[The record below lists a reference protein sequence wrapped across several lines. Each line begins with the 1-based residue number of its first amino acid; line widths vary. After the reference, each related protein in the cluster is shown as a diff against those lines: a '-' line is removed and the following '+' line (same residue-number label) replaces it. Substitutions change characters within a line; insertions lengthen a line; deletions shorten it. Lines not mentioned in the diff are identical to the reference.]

1 RVHVSFQRP
10 ATEEAEPYGSKDH
23 GDDDE
28 DDKED
33 PQGVLAAADE
43 YHGEETH
50 DVRDVVSQSH
60 ASQIVHGSEHR
71 GGDTFEKRQPGQ
83 KKQCKADS
91 ANNFCDGSGVV
102 RSKQQV
108 FRIIGVG
115 DTKVGVDDSTVDI
128 QQLFIGS
135 MSKRWIELAV
145 RSNTPGDDIGD
156 VGQYP
161 ASAIAHDGQNK
172 TCSSRQSR
180 RKSAADNQTANDNA
194 GEQEGDPG

>member
-1 RVHVSFQRP
+1 
-10 ATEEAEPYGSKDH
+10 ATEEAEPHRSKDH

-33 PQGVLAAADE
+33 PQRILAAADE
-43 YHGEETH
+43 YHSEEAH
-50 DVRDVVSQSH
+50 DVRDVVRQSH

-71 GGDTFEKRQPGQ
+71 GSNALEKRQPCQ

-102 RSKQQV
+102 RSKQQA
-108 FRIIGVG
+108 FRVIGVG

-128 QQLFIGS
+128 QKLFIGS
-135 MSKRWIELAV
+135 MSKRRIKLAV

-161 ASAIAHDGQNK
+161 TGAIAHDGQNK
-172 TCSSRQSR
+172 TCSSR
-180 RKSAADNQTANDNA
+180 
-194 GEQEGDPG
+194 